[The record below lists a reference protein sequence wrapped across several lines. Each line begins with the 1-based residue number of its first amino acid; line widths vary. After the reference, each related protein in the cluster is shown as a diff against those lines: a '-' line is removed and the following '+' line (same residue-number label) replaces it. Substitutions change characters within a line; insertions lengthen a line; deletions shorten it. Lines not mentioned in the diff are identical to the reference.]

1 VSIEDAITDLEDQND
16 RFTREMRRFGAALL
30 RAAAEAMADGNE
42 WVKGVWDDEDELVN
56 ATDFFIYARDWA
68 EEALKLRETYDDP
81 QDGPEHHVFTAEF
94 EDNAKTIAKM
104 GRDRLGEVLERV
116 EILRARI

>member
-1 VSIEDAITDLEDQND
+1 MSIEDAITDLEDQND